1 MTAEGISAYQEAA
14 SDTETLV
21 REHADLVKRIA
32 LHLAARMPSSVQAD
46 DLVQAGMIGL
56 LEAAQKFQPD
66 RGASF
71 ATYAGIRIRGAMV
84 DEVRRGDWAPRSV
97 HKNARR
103 ITQAIAEVESREGKE
118 AADGEVAANLGVD
131 LPEYHR
137 MLNDSANARL
147 FSFDALQEDDNWAAV
162 STHGETHRVA
172 EALELRALVAEAIA
186 ELPEREQL
194 VLSLYYD
201 ECLNL
206 KEIGAVLSVSESR
219 VSQIMSQATLRLR
232 ARLANHTAPDGAPA
246 DE

>member
-1 MTAEGISAYQEAA
+1 MTPNGISAYQSTACDSEQ
-14 SDTETLV
+14 LV

-46 DLVQAGMIGL
+46 DLIQAGMIGL
-56 LEAAQKFQPD
+56 LEAAQKYQPD

-103 ITQAIAEVESREGKE
+103 ITQAIAAVESASGKE
-118 AADGEVAANLGVD
+118 ALDSEVAENLGVE
-131 LPEYHR
+131 LPEYYR
-137 MLNDSANARL
+137 MLNDSASARL

-172 EALELRALVAEAIA
+172 EALELRALVAHAIA

-194 VLSLYYD
+194 VLNLYYD

-219 VSQIMSQATLRLR
+219 VSQIMSQATMRLR
-232 ARLANHTAPDGAPA
+232 ARLAQQTEPAAAPDAG
-246 DE
+246 

>member
-1 MTAEGISAYQEAA
+1 MNPSGISAYQASVQDPEA
-14 SDTETLV
+14 LV

-32 LHLAARMPSSVQAD
+32 LHLRARMPSSVQAD
-46 DLVQAGMIGL
+46 DLIQAGMIGL
-56 LEAAQKFQPD
+56 LEAAQKYQPD

-71 ATYAGIRIRGAMV
+71 TTYAGIRIRGAMV

-103 ITQAIAEVESREGKE
+103 ISKAIAAVESQSGQE
-118 AADGEVAANLGVD
+118 AHDSEVAANLGIE
-131 LPEYHR
+131 LPEYYR
-137 MLNDSANARL
+137 MLNDSASARL
-147 FSFDALQEDDNWAAV
+147 FSFETIEEDDNWSIA
-162 STHGETHRVA
+162 STHGETQRIA
-172 EALELRALVAEAIA
+172 EALELRALVASAIA

-194 VLSLYYD
+194 ILNLYYD

-232 ARLANHTAPDGAPA
+232 SRLAEQTNPAEPDT
-246 DE
+246 E